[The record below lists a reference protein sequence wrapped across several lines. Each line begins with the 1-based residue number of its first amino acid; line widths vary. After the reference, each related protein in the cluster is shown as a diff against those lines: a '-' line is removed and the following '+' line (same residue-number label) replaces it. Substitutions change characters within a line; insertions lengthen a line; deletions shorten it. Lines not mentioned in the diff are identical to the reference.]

1 MTRRS
6 AEETSHPRRV
16 LLLLAVPL
24 AGAALWGGLR
34 VGGYMAGAARW
45 RHVPLPAGSIPVPQ
59 ARTLEWR
66 ASSALTDDLLEG
78 WAAQP
83 LPDWQEE
90 GKVTA
95 PRVLLAKL
103 ALNRDLDAANAYLQ
117 AQVPWGRSGSTWEL
131 HPEGDY
137 DFTLAGLTVMLW
149 LFGDDPEVLYPAT
162 RTHLL
167 ETLLVEEGDNFRVS
181 VPRSLGL
188 VRDTENHLLMTEGS
202 RYLKNRWLWLHGST
216 APRHDNDGNGM
227 EARLLDLLGELQTAG
242 LYEFNSIPYMG
253 YTLTALM
260 NLEAFG
266 SDAVRAAAGE
276 VLDRA
281 NWAYALGSL
290 DFRRFAPFRRQMR
303 RADLTGLDADP
314 HTALIRAWMSYHP
327 DAVDIPAITEGRH
340 HALWA
345 ALLPYRLPDETARW
359 ILAKPSRYFVRFGHG
374 PRSSP
379 ELYAGGPGYLL
390 SAGGVHRGPRSMV
403 VARPIT
409 LMLDDGAHDLSEVL
423 HMAGPGEDF
432 TRWNN
437 TGVHRDFAVAA
448 GPVRMPAS
456 WRPVTS
462 DAIWDVYAPI
472 EGIAVAVHSRP
483 ELGVVAI
490 FRSDNVEHV
499 LMAVSTANPDAEALV
514 RTFQWPGGPTLT
526 YDVQAPRN
534 RWVIT
539 AVNGDPV
546 DRAFDAW
553 AQIDG
558 EILAEGP

>member
-1 MTRRS
+1 MTRRAS
-6 AEETSHPRRV
+6 GEASRSRRV
-16 LLLLAVPL
+16 LLLLAIPV
-24 AGAALWGGLR
+24 AGVVLWGALR
-34 VGGYMAGAARW
+34 FGGHMAGAARW
-45 RHVPLPAGSIPVPQ
+45 RHVPLSPGSVFVPQ
-59 ARTLEWR
+59 ARSLEWQE
-66 ASSALTDDLLEG
+66 SSALGGELLAD

-83 LPDWQEE
+83 FPDWQEE

-103 ALNRDLDAANAYLQ
+103 SLGQDLDAVNAYLQ

-137 DFTLAGLTVMLW
+137 DFTLAGLTVILW
-149 LFGDDPEVLYPAT
+149 LFGDRPDVLYPAT

-167 ETLLVEEGDNFRVS
+167 ETLLIEEGSDFRVS

-216 APRHDNDGNGM
+216 DTRFNNVENGM
-227 EARLLDLLGELQTAG
+227 EVRLLDLLGELQTAG

-266 SDAVRAAAGE
+266 SDAVRAAARE
-276 VLDRA
+276 ILDRE

-290 DFRRFAPFRRQMR
+290 EFRRFAPFRRQMR
-303 RADLTGLDADP
+303 RADLTGLDVDY
-314 HTALIRAWMSYHP
+314 HTSMIRAWMSYHP
-327 DAVDIPAITEGRH
+327 EVVDVPAITEGRH

-359 ILAKPSRYFVRFGHG
+359 ILAKPSTYFVRIGHG

-390 SAGGVHRGPRSMV
+390 SAGGVHRGLRSMIV
-403 VARPIT
+403 TRPIT
-409 LMLDDGAHDLSEVL
+409 LMLDDGARDLSEVL
-423 HMAGPGEDF
+423 HLAGPGGDF
-432 TRWNN
+432 TQWNN

-448 GPVRMPAS
+448 GPVRVPAAWQPLAS
-456 WRPVTS
+456 EGT
-462 DAIWDVYAPI
+462 WDVYAPVA
-472 EGIAVAVHSRP
+472 GIAVAVHSRA
-483 ELGVVAI
+483 ELGVVAL
-490 FRSDNVEHV
+490 FQSDDADEV
-499 LMAVSTANPDAEALV
+499 LAAVSAANPDAEILA
-514 RTFQWPGGPTLT
+514 RSYRWPAGPALT
-526 YDVQAPRN
+526 YDVHASRH
-534 RWVIT
+534 RWVIV
-539 AVNGDPV
+539 AIDGKPV
-546 DRAFDAW
+546 DRAFDGW
-553 AQIDG
+553 PLMDDG
-558 EILAEGP
+558 IPDGGE